1 MEETDSLVTKPRE
14 KTSIKNKFSIIG
26 IGASAGGL
34 EALKSFFDN
43 LPVKFPHSFVV
54 VQHLSPDYKSLMS
67 ELLSKNTDMPIIE
80 VKEKTVIKP
89 STVYLLTPKKNI
101 FIKDGFLI
109 LEDKP
114 KTRTLNL
121 PIDLFFKSLAREMT
135 NKAVAVILSGTGSD
149 GTSGA
154 RDIKEYG
161 GMVMVQSPDQAEF
174 DSMPQNA
181 INTNLVDYILPTEQM
196 GEEIKRFIQHPAVY
210 GSLEENI
217 LGDEETL
224 VKILNFLNSQT
235 KLDFEYYKRPT
246 LVRMIARRIG
256 INRLNTLQEYK
267 EYLFER
273 PEEAHI
279 LVREFLVGVTS
290 FFRDPLVW
298 EALTSEVIP
307 KIISSKKKED
317 TIKCW
322 CVGVSSGEEAY
333 SLAIVINEILA
344 KFNKKNLVKIFA
356 TDIEKN
362 HLNDASKGM
371 YNESTVANISEKR
384 LVLNFTKKGDYYQ
397 VNENIRRMVIFSK
410 HNVLK
415 DPPFNKMDLS
425 MCRNMLIYLQP
436 AAQNRALDVLHY
448 SLNMN
453 GILVLGSS
461 ESLGQQKNAF
471 NELYRK
477 QKIYCNIRPA
487 KILGLQQY
495 NSGKSQKNPFGLRN
509 LSHERNTRQH
519 IVEAL
524 SDNLDLAAIVIDSN
538 FNIVDAFG
546 DLNNYISLPN
556 KGFSMNLLKMVPESV
571 ATVLSYSLRKVGG
584 TSQKLKHENLNFS
597 TGKKPTLANMHV
609 AAFLNP
615 LNNNPSNYL
624 VIIKPGDI
632 QAVLPPRSEDDDSPQ
647 NIRENELETELK
659 ETRESLKNM
668 IEEVETSNEELQ
680 ATNEELLASN
690 EELQSTNEELQSVN
704 EELHTVNTELQ
715 EKLEELAS
723 LNSDL
728 DNLFESTDIGTI
740 FLDNNLRIRKF
751 TPSVA
756 KHFNL
761 LSSDI
766 NRPLEHFAS
775 TFHKN
780 NYKTFISDIKKVIY
794 NGTSQQ
800 NEVKDAKGRWF
811 LQKIVPFRDGA
822 GKIEGATLSYV
833 DINELK
839 SAEQKLK
846 YQLLAFE
853 QTSDSF
859 WDYNLVEGSYYVSK
873 SIRHIL
879 GYEEHEVDESAEFWN
894 KYTHPDDL
902 VAQEAIMEKH
912 LATQGKFPYA
922 VETRYKHKLGHYVT
936 LLLRGKLVEWTPEG
950 KPKRM
955 LGTTTDVSMLKKMP
969 KLEKELLDKNMVFEQ
984 VLEITLAGFWDWNI
998 QENTEY
1004 LSPTFKQ
1011 MFGYEDD
1018 EMENTPE
1025 AWQKIIHP
1033 EDLPGV
1039 LATFDAHV
1047 ASKGKVPYDNE
1058 VRYFHKNGGIVWV
1071 WCKGQIIE
1079 WGENGEPIR
1088 MVGSHIN
1095 ITNLRQL
1102 SQSNKELERFAYVA
1116 SHDLQEP
1123 LRTISDFVALF
1134 KDEYIKLL
1142 DNKAATYLEFIEEAS
1157 ARMGELVKVILAY
1170 SKIGSD
1176 TEKGTVDLNS
1186 IVKNVEKDLR
1196 IRIESTHANIITK
1209 ELPKITGHKIELHSL
1224 FLNLIGNS
1232 IKFVDTAIN
1241 PIIEIGAIPSEKGHH
1256 IYVKDNGIGI
1266 DKKNQDRIFEVF
1278 KRLHNQEDYEGTGI
1292 GLAHCKKIVELHNG
1306 KIWVESKINKGSTF
1320 HFSLNL

>member
-1 MEETDSLVTKPRE
+1 MIEPNISGIDQEQNKL
-14 KTSIKNKFSIIG
+14 KNKFSIIG

-43 LPVKFPHSFVV
+43 LPLKFAHSFVV
-54 VQHLSPDYKSLMS
+54 VQHLSPDYKSLMG
-67 ELLSKNTDMPIIE
+67 ELLAKNTDMPIIE
-80 VKEKTVIKP
+80 VTEKTKIK
-89 STVYLLTPKKNI
+89 SGTIYLLTPKKNI
-101 FIKDGFLI
+101 FIKDGYLI

-114 KTRTLNL
+114 TTRTLNL

-135 NKAVAVILSGTGSD
+135 NNAIAIILSGTGSD

-174 DSMPQNA
+174 ESMPQNA
-181 INTNLVDYILPTEQM
+181 INTNLVDFVLPTEQM
-196 GEEIKRFIQHPAVY
+196 GEELQRFLQHPAVY
-210 GSLEENI
+210 GSLEEHI
-217 LGDEETL
+217 LNDEETL
-224 VKILNFLNSQT
+224 VKILSFLNSQT

-256 INRLNTLQEYK
+256 INRLETLPEYK
-267 EYLFER
+267 DYLFER
-273 PEEAHI
+273 PEEAHF

-290 FFRDPLVW
+290 FFRDEAVW
-298 EALTSEVIP
+298 NVLATEIIP
-307 KIISSKKKED
+307 KIVANKKKGD

-333 SLAIVINEILA
+333 SLAIIINELLI
-344 KFNKKNLVKIFA
+344 KYNKKNVVKIFA

-362 HLNDASKGM
+362 HLNDAAKGM
-371 YNESTVANISEKR
+371 YNESTIANISERR
-384 LVLNFTKKGDYYQ
+384 LTMNFTKKGDYYR

-415 DPPFNKMDLS
+415 DPPFNKMDISL
-425 MCRNMLIYLQP
+425 CRNMLIYLQP
-436 AAQNRALDVLHY
+436 AAQNRVLDVLHY
-448 SLNMN
+448 SLNLN
-453 GILVLGSS
+453 GTLVLGSS
-461 ESLGQQKNAF
+461 ESLGRQKNSFA
-471 NELYRK
+471 EIHRK
-477 QKIYCNIRPA
+477 QKIYSNIRPA
-487 KILGLQQY
+487 KILGLQPY
-495 NSGKSQKNPFGLRN
+495 GPNKTQKNPFGLKTM
-509 LSHERNTRQH
+509 SYERNTRQLM
-519 IVEAL
+519 VEAL
-524 SDNLDLAAIVIDSN
+524 SDNLDLAAILIDGN

-556 KGFSMNLLKMVPESV
+556 KGFSMNLLKMVPENV
-571 ATVLSYSLRKVGG
+571 ATVLSYSLRKVAG
-584 TSQKLKHENLNFS
+584 TNQNLRHENLNFS
-597 TGKKPTLANMHV
+597 TEKKPTIVNMHV
-609 AAFLNP
+609 ASFNNP
-615 LNNNPSNYL
+615 LSSNPPNFL
-624 VIIKPGDI
+624 IIIKPSDI
-632 QAVLPPRSEDDDSPQ
+632 QKITSPTH
-647 NIRENELETELK
+647 NENENTNNSSREIELESELK

-715 EKLEELAS
+715 EKLEELAL

-728 DNLFESTDIGTI
+728 DNLFQSTDIGTI
-740 FLDNNLRIRKF
+740 FLDNQLRIRKF

-761 LSSDI
+761 MESDV

-775 TFHKN
+775 TFHKS
-780 NYKTFISDIKKVIY
+780 NYKNFISDIKAVVV
-794 NGTSQQ
+794 NGVSQQ

-811 LQKIVPFRDGA
+811 LQKIVPFRDSIGN
-822 GKIEGATLSYV
+822 IEGATLSYV

-846 YQLLAFE
+846 NQLLAFE

-859 WDYNLVEGSYYVSK
+859 WDYNLINNTYYVSH

-879 GYEEHEVDESAEFWN
+879 GYEADEVEETPEFWN
-894 KYTHPDDL
+894 QLAHPEDL
-902 VAQEAIMEKH
+902 ETQDNTMQKH
-912 LATQGKFPYA
+912 LQTNGKYPYA
-922 VETRYKHKLGHYVT
+922 VEIRYKHKAGHYVT
-936 LLLRGKLVEWTPEG
+936 LFLRGKIVEWTEDH

-955 LGTTTDVSMLKKMP
+955 LGTTTDVSMIKRMP
-969 KLEKELLDKNMVFEQ
+969 QLEQELLDKNMVFEQ
-984 VLEITLAGFWDWNI
+984 VLEITMAGFWDWNI

-1004 LSPTFKQ
+1004 LSPTFKR

-1025 AWQKIIHP
+1025 AWQNIMHP

-1039 LATFDAHV
+1039 LETFDAHV
-1047 ASKGKVPYDNE
+1047 KSKGEVPYDNE
-1058 VRYFHKNGGIVWV
+1058 VRYFHKNGSIVWV
-1071 WCKGQIIE
+1071 WCKGQVIE
-1079 WGENGEPIR
+1079 WGEKGEPIR

-1095 ITNLRQL
+1095 ITNLKRL

-1123 LRTISDFVALF
+1123 LRTIRDFVTLF
-1134 KDEYIKLL
+1134 KEEYITLL
-1142 DNKAATYLEFIEEAS
+1142 DDKANTYLAFIEEAS
-1157 ARMGELVKVILAY
+1157 SRMGELVRVILAY
-1170 SKIGSD
+1170 SKIGSN
-1176 TEKGTVDLNS
+1176 TRPEPVDLET
-1186 IVKNVEKDLR
+1186 IVGNVMKDLR
-1196 IRIESTHANIITK
+1196 MRIKNTGAKIK
-1209 ELPKITGHKIELHSL
+1209 VKDLPEISGHKLELHSL

-1232 IKFVDTAIN
+1232 IKFTDKNRN
-1241 PIIEIGAIPSEKGHH
+1241 PIIEIGTLPSEKGHH
-1256 IYVKDNGIGI
+1256 IYVKDNGIGMEE
-1266 DKKNQDRIFEVF
+1266 KNQQQIFEVF

-1306 KIWVESKINKGSTF
+1306 KIWVESEIGKGSTF
-1320 HFSLNL
+1320 HFNLN

>member
-1 MEETDSLVTKPRE
+1 MIEPNIS
-14 KTSIKNKFSIIG
+14 SIDPQQNKSKNKFSIIG

-43 LPVKFPHSFVV
+43 LPLKFAHSFVV
-54 VQHLSPDYKSLMS
+54 VQHLSPDYKSLMG
-67 ELLSKNTDMPIIE
+67 ELLAKNTDMPIVE
-80 VKEKTVIKP
+80 VREKTVIKP

-101 FIKDGFLI
+101 FIKDGCLL

-135 NKAVAVILSGTGSD
+135 KKAVAIILSGTGSD

-174 DSMPQNA
+174 ESMPQNA

-196 GEEIKRFIQHPAVY
+196 GEELKRFIHHPAVY

-256 INRLNTLQEYK
+256 INRLDSLQEYK
-267 EYLFER
+267 EYMFEK

-290 FFRDPLVW
+290 FFRDDLVW
-298 EALTSEVIP
+298 EVLTNEVIP
-307 KIISSKKKED
+307 KIVSSKKNDE

-333 SLAIVINEILA
+333 SLAIIINETLT

-356 TDIEKN
+356 TDIEKH
-362 HLNDASKGM
+362 HLNDATKGM
-371 YNESTVANISEKR
+371 YNESTIANISEKR
-384 LVLNFTKKGDYYQ
+384 LVTNFTKKGDYYQ

-415 DPPFNKMDLS
+415 DPPFNKMDIS

-453 GILVLGSS
+453 GVLVLGSS
-461 ESLGQQKNAF
+461 ESLGQQKSAF

-495 NSGKSQKNPFGLRN
+495 NTGNSQKKPFGLR
-509 LSHERNTRQH
+509 SPGHERNTRQL

-538 FNIVDAFG
+538 FNIIDAFG

-597 TGKKPTLANMHV
+597 TGKKPTIANMHV
-609 AAFLNP
+609 ASFLNP
-615 LNNNPSNYL
+615 LNNNPSNFL
-624 VIIKPGDI
+624 VIIKPADL
-632 QAVLPPRSEDDDSPQ
+632 QTAHVPRTESNDSPQ
-647 NIRENELETELK
+647 NIRESELETELK
-659 ETRESLKNM
+659 ETRENLKNM

-715 EKLEELAS
+715 EKIEELAQV
-723 LNSDL
+723 NSDL
-728 DNLFESTDIGTI
+728 DNLFKSTDIGTI
-740 FLDNNLRIRKF
+740 FLDRDLKIRKF

-761 LSSDI
+761 LKNDV

-775 TFHKN
+775 SFHKS
-780 NYKTFISDIKKVIY
+780 NYKRFITDIKSVII
-794 NGTSQQ
+794 NGTSIQ
-800 NEVKDAKGRWF
+800 NEVRDTKGTWF
-811 LQKIVPFRDGA
+811 LQKIVPFYDGS
-822 GKIEGATLSYV
+822 GNIEGATLSYI

-846 YQLLAFE
+846 NQLLAFE

-859 WDYNLVEGSYYVSK
+859 WDYNLINNTYYVSH

-879 GYEEHEVDESAEFWN
+879 GYEADEVEETPEFWN
-894 KYTHPDDL
+894 QLAHPEDL
-902 VAQEAIMEKH
+902 ETQDNTMQKH
-912 LATQGKFPYA
+912 LQTNGKYPYA
-922 VETRYKHKLGHYVT
+922 VEIRYKHKAGHYVT
-936 LLLRGKLVEWTPEG
+936 LFLRGKIVEWTEDH

-955 LGTTTDVSMLKKMP
+955 LGTTTDVSMIKRMP
-969 KLEKELLDKNMVFEQ
+969 QLEQELLDKNMVFEQ

-1011 MFGYEDD
+1011 MFGYGED

-1039 LATFDAHV
+1039 LETFDAHV
-1047 ASKGKVPYDNE
+1047 KSKGEAPYDNE
-1058 VRYFHKNGGIVWV
+1058 VRYFHKNGSIVWV
-1071 WCKGQIIE
+1071 WCKGQVIE

-1095 ITNLRQL
+1095 ITNLKRL

-1123 LRTISDFVALF
+1123 LRTIRDFVTLF
-1134 KDEYIKLL
+1134 KEEYIALL
-1142 DNKAATYLEFIEEAS
+1142 DDKANTYLAFIEEAS
-1157 ARMGELVKVILAY
+1157 SRMGELVKVILAY
-1170 SKIGSD
+1170 SKIGSNTK
-1176 TEKGTVDLNS
+1176 TESVDLET
-1186 IVKNVEKDLR
+1186 IVANVMQDLR
-1196 IRIESTHANIITK
+1196 IRIKNTGAKIK
-1209 ELPKITGHKIELHSL
+1209 VKDLPEISGHKLELHSL

-1232 IKFVDTAIN
+1232 IKFTDKSQN
-1241 PIIEIGAIPSEKGHH
+1241 PIIEIGTLPSEKGHH
-1256 IYVKDNGIGI
+1256 IYVKDNGIGMEA
-1266 DKKNQDRIFEVF
+1266 KNQQHIFEVF
-1278 KRLHNQEDYEGTGI
+1278 KRLHNHEDYEGTGI

-1306 KIWVESKINKGSTF
+1306 KIWVESEIGKGSTF
-1320 HFSLNL
+1320 HFNLN

>member
-1 MEETDSLVTKPRE
+1 MEEIRSINKKP
-14 KTSIKNKFSIIG
+14 TQNIKVEIKFSIIG
-26 IGASAGGL
+26 IGFSVGGL

-43 LPVKFPHSFVV
+43 LPLKFAHSFVV

-67 ELLSKNTDMPIIE
+67 ELLSKNTDMPIVE
-80 VKEKTVIKP
+80 VKEKTKIKP

-101 FIKDGFLI
+101 FIKDGYLL

-114 KTRTLNL
+114 TTRTINL
-121 PIDLFFKSLAREMT
+121 PIDLFFKSLAKEMT
-135 NKAVAVILSGTGSD
+135 NKAVAIILSGTGSD
-149 GTSGA
+149 GTSGT

-181 INTNLVDYILPTEQM
+181 INTNLVDYVLPTEQM
-196 GEEIKRFIQHPAVY
+196 GDELKRFIHHPAVY

-217 LGDEETL
+217 LSDEETL

-256 INRLNTLQEYK
+256 INRLDTLQEYK
-267 EYLFER
+267 DYLFER
-273 PEEAHI
+273 PEEAHV

-290 FFRDPLVW
+290 FFRDDLVW
-298 EALTSEVIP
+298 EVLTNEVIP
-307 KIISSKKKED
+307 KIISSKKKDD

-333 SLAIVINEILA
+333 SLAIIINEILT
-344 KFNKKNLVKIFA
+344 KLNKKNLVKIFA

-371 YNESTVANISEKR
+371 YNESTIANISEKR
-384 LVLNFTKKGDYYQ
+384 LLLNFTKKGDYYQ

-436 AAQNRALDVLHY
+436 VAQNRALDVLHY
-448 SLNMN
+448 SLNIN

-487 KILGLQQY
+487 KILGLQKY
-495 NSGKSQKNPFGLRN
+495 GLGNSQKNPFGLRN
-509 LSHERNTRQH
+509 ISQERSTRQH

-538 FNIVDAFG
+538 FKIVDAFG
-546 DLNNYISLPN
+546 DLTNYISLPN

-571 ATVLSYSLRKVGG
+571 ATVLSYSLKKVGG
-584 TSQKLKHENLNFS
+584 TTQKLKHENLNFS
-597 TGKKPTLANMHV
+597 TGKKTTIANMHV
-609 AAFLNP
+609 AAFWNP

-624 VIIKPGDI
+624 VIIKPADLQAI
-632 QAVLPPRSEDDDSPQ
+632 QTSSSEEDDSFK
-647 NIRENELETELK
+647 NIRENELQTELK

-668 IEEVETSNEELQ
+668 IEEVETSNKELQ

-690 EELQSTNEELQSVN
+690 EALQSVN
-704 EELHTVNTELQ
+704 EELNTVNTELQ
-715 EKLEELAS
+715 EKLEELAT
-723 LNSDL
+723 LNLDL

-740 FLDNNLRIRKF
+740 FLDNNLKIRKF

-761 LSSDI
+761 MSSDI

-780 NYKTFISDIKKVIY
+780 NYKTFISDIKEVISS
-794 NGTSQQ
+794 GTSQQ

-811 LQKIVPFRDGA
+811 LQKIVPFRDGT

-846 YQLLAFE
+846 NQLLAFE
-853 QTSDSF
+853 QTTDSF
-859 WDYNLVEGSYYVSK
+859 WDYDIEKSSYYVSR
-873 SIRHIL
+873 SIRHVL
-879 GYEEHEVDESAEFWN
+879 GYDEDEIEETSEFWD
-894 KYTHPDDL
+894 KLTHPEDL
-902 VAQEAIMEKH
+902 IAQEAAMEKH
-912 LATQGKFPYA
+912 LSSNGKIPYT

-936 LLLRGKLVEWTPEG
+936 LLVRGKLAEWTPEG

-955 LGTTTDVSMLKKMP
+955 LGTTTDVSMLNKMS

-1004 LSPTFKQ
+1004 LSPTFKR
-1011 MFGYEDD
+1011 MFGYEDH

-1025 AWQKIIHP
+1025 SWQRIIHP

-1071 WCKGQIIE
+1071 WCKGQVIE
-1079 WGENGEPIR
+1079 WGENDEPIR

-1123 LRTISDFVALF
+1123 LRTIRDFVALF
-1134 KDEYIKLL
+1134 KEEYIKLF
-1142 DNKAATYLEFIEEAS
+1142 DSKAATYLEFIEEAS

-1176 TEKGTVDLNS
+1176 TEKGIVDLNA

-1196 IRIESTHANIITK
+1196 IRIESTHTNIIIK
-1209 ELPKITGHKIELHSL
+1209 DLPTITGHEIELHSL

-1232 IKFVDTAIN
+1232 IKFVDSTSD
-1241 PIIEIGAIPSEKGHH
+1241 PIIEIGSLPSEKGHH